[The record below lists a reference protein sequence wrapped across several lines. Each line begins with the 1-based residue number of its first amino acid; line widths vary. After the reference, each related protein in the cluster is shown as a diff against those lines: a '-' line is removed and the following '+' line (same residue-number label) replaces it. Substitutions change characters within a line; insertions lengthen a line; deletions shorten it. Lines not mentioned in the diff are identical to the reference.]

1 MRRCGDLT
9 PMISQATLRGYR
21 ATTYAVT
28 LPAKNHIDCEMLG
41 LRLNENSPQAD
52 AFLKT
57 AKAQSITC
65 LNAWNPQ
72 SRVLNV
78 TRNMAAHQ
86 RLRRDLAAYIVL
98 PHLGVPDRS
107 TWRPEPGFAVLDLE
121 TEKAM
126 ALAQRHGQFG
136 IVRYERGGIAEL
148 ILTRLALK

>member
-1 MRRCGDLT
+1 
-9 PMISQATLRGYR
+9 MIRSSTLQGYR

-28 LPAKNHIDCEMLG
+28 LPNSEMLG
-41 LRLNENSPQAD
+41 LRLDDTSAQAD
-52 AFLKT
+52 AFLKS
-57 AKAQSITC
+57 AKAQTITC

-86 RLRRDLAAYIVL
+86 RLRRDLTGYVAL
-98 PHLGVPDRS
+98 PHLGVPDRP

-136 IVRYERGGIAEL
+136 IVRYERGGVAEL
-148 ILTRLALK
+148 LLTRLALR

>member
-98 PHLGVPDRS
+98 PHLGVPDRLLCPCCGVHP
-107 TWRPEPGFAVLDLE
+107 TAEV
-121 TEKAM
+121 
-126 ALAQRHGQFG
+126 
-136 IVRYERGGIAEL
+136 GIAP
-148 ILTRLALK
+148 ITPAKKRDFCRTFSKIPAPTIKTIRKYNHSK

>member
-1 MRRCGDLT
+1 
-9 PMISQATLRGYR
+9 MISAATLQGYR

-28 LPAKNHIDCEMLG
+28 LPDESPLG
-41 LRLNENSPQAD
+41 LRLNEPSIQAD
-52 AFLKT
+52 AFLRR
-57 AKAQSITC
+57 AKAQTITC
-65 LNAWNPQ
+65 LNAWNPR
-72 SRVLNV
+72 SIALPV

-86 RLRRDLAAYIVL
+86 RLRRDLAGYVAL

-136 IVRYERGGIAEL
+136 LVRYERGGVAEL

>member
-1 MRRCGDLT
+1 V
-9 PMISQATLRGYR
+9 ISASTLRGYR

-28 LPAKNHIDCEMLG
+28 LPDDEMLG
-41 LRLNENSPQAD
+41 LRLDKTSAQAD
-52 AFLKT
+52 AVLRRT
-57 AKAQSITC
+57 KAQTITC
-65 LNAWNPQ
+65 LTAWNPR
-72 SRVLNV
+72 SIALPV

-86 RLRRDLAAYIVL
+86 RLRRDLADYITL
-98 PHLGVPDRS
+98 PHLGVPDRP

-121 TEKAM
+121 MEKAM

>member
-1 MRRCGDLT
+1 V
-9 PMISQATLRGYR
+9 ISPSTLRGYR

-28 LPAKNHIDCEMLG
+28 LPDDEMLG
-41 LRLNENSPQAD
+41 LRLEESSAQAD
-52 AFLKT
+52 TFLRR
-57 AKAQSITC
+57 AKASSITC

-72 SRVLNV
+72 SRALNV

-86 RLRRDLAAYIVL
+86 RLRRDLADYIAL
-98 PHLGVPDRS
+98 PHLGVPDRP

-136 IVRYERGGIAEL
+136 IVRYERGGVAEL
-148 ILTRLALK
+148 LLTRLALR

>member
-1 MRRCGDLT
+1 V
-9 PMISQATLRGYR
+9 ISAATLRGYR

-28 LPAKNHIDCEMLG
+28 LPDGNLLG
-41 LRLNENSPQAD
+41 LRLDDTSAQAD
-52 AFLKT
+52 AFLRRARAT
-57 AKAQSITC
+57 SITC
-65 LNAWNPQ
+65 LNAWNPR

-86 RLRRDLAAYIVL
+86 RLRRDLAGYIAL
-98 PHLGVPDRS
+98 PQLGVPDRP

-136 IVRYERGGIAEL
+136 LVRYERGGVAEL
-148 ILTRLALK
+148 LLTRLALR

>member
-1 MRRCGDLT
+1 V
-9 PMISQATLRGYR
+9 ISASTLRGYR

-28 LPAKNHIDCEMLG
+28 LPDHDMLG
-41 LRLNENSPQAD
+41 LRLEDTSAQAD
-52 AFLKT
+52 AFLHR
-57 AKAQSITC
+57 ARASSITC
-65 LNAWNPQ
+65 LNAWNPR
-72 SRVLNV
+72 SMALPV

-86 RLRRDLAAYIVL
+86 RLRRDLAGYTAL

-136 IVRYERGGIAEL
+136 IVRYERRGIAEL
-148 ILTRLALK
+148 ILTRLAQRNNILG

>member
-1 MRRCGDLT
+1 
-9 PMISQATLRGYR
+9 MISPATLRGYR

-28 LPAKNHIDCEMLG
+28 LPDQNLLG
-41 LRLNENSPQAD
+41 LRLDENSPQTD
-52 AFLKT
+52 AFLRQ
-57 AKAQSITC
+57 AKAQTITC

-86 RLRRDLAAYIVL
+86 RLRRDLAGYTAL

>member
-1 MRRCGDLT
+1 
-9 PMISQATLRGYR
+9 MIRPSTLQGYR

-28 LPAKNHIDCEMLG
+28 LPNDEMLG
-41 LRLNENSPQAD
+41 LLLDEPSAQAD
-52 AFLKT
+52 AFLRQT
-57 AKAQSITC
+57 KAQNITC

-86 RLRRDLAAYIVL
+86 RLRRDLADYVAL
-98 PHLGVPDRS
+98 PHLGVPDRP

-136 IVRYERGGIAEL
+136 IVRYERGGVAEL
-148 ILTRLALK
+148 LLTRLALR